1 MNRKKKGLSRLLD
14 VLSILQIKER
24 ERERESD
31 DDDDDSDFDGFD
43 DSDVHFVVDFF
54 FGGETTTTTTT
65 FSSSRFGK
73 NNFFRI
79 RWCFFVE
86 RLQSSSSSS
95 SSMSSRFSLLF
106 SWGGRTRCFVV
117 VVYVVGVV
125 RLWNDEKMGKGGA
138 LGGGAPRRRRT
149 L

>member
-1 MNRKKKGLSRLLD
+1 MNRKKKRVSLSSFGRSLD
-14 VLSILQIKER
+14 PANKR

-54 FGGETTTTTTT
+54 FGGETTTTT
-65 FSSSRFGK
+65 
-73 NNFFRI
+73 I
-79 RWCFFVE
+79 RWCFFVTE

>member
-43 DSDVHFVVDFF
+43 DDVHFVVDFF
-54 FGGETTTTTTT
+54 FGGETTTTT
-65 FSSSRFGK
+65 
-73 NNFFRI
+73 I
-79 RWCFFVE
+79 RCFFVE

-125 RLWNDEKMGKGGA
+125 RLWNDELDEDADIGEKMGKGGA
-138 LGGGAPRRRRT
+138 RGGAPRRRT

>member
-1 MNRKKKGLSRLLD
+1 MNRKGLSRLLD
-14 VLSILQIKER
+14 VLSILQIK

-43 DSDVHFVVDFF
+43 DSDVHFVVDFL
-54 FGGETTTTTTT
+54 FGGETTTTTT
-65 FSSSRFGK
+65 
-73 NNFFRI
+73 I
-79 RWCFFVE
+79 RWCFFVTE

>member
-1 MNRKKKGLSRLLD
+1 MNTLGKKRSL
-14 VLSILQIKER
+14 VFWTFSILQIKER
-24 ERERESD
+24 EREREND
-31 DDDDDSDFDGFD
+31 DDDDDSDDGFD

-54 FGGETTTTTTT
+54 FGGETTTTT
-65 FSSSRFGK
+65 
-73 NNFFRI
+73 I
-79 RWCFFVE
+79 RCFFVTE

>member
-1 MNRKKKGLSRLLD
+1 MNRKKKGLSLSSFGRSLD
-14 VLSILQIKER
+14 PANKR

-54 FGGETTTTTTT
+54 FGGETTTTTT
-65 FSSSRFGK
+65 
-73 NNFFRI
+73 I
-79 RWCFFVE
+79 RWCFFVTE

-138 LGGGAPRRRRT
+138 QKGGDPRRRT